1 MVSGQTFDIIVVG
14 GGSAG
19 CVLAN
24 RLSARSTTKVLLIE
38 AGPDTPPGH
47 VPEDILDSYPVHAYF
62 NPDYRWTD
70 LHVYLQPVGHN
81 DPVRPPLRQ
90 YEQGRV
96 MGGGSAINGQ
106 VANRGHPGDYDEW
119 HGMGAVGWRWDDV
132 LPYFCKLE
140 HDLDFD
146 GPTHGRGGPLAIRR
160 VFPDQW
166 SGFIKAVGEAYTLA
180 GYPYRPDMNG
190 EHFEGHFPIPITNA
204 YERRVS
210 TAIAYL
216 TPTVRQRDNLTILP
230 NAQVERVLF
239 DGVQVSGLR
248 VFSKGVTTEHRSRQ
262 VILCAGAL
270 QSPALLMRSGVGP
283 AEHLRATGIDVVTAL
298 PGVGQNLHEHP
309 TVAVSAYLPKASRL
323 DPRTGRHIQIQMR
336 FSSGHGDCPPG
347 DMAISTIAKSA
358 WHPLGQ
364 RLGTLQLWA
373 NRSYSRGQVS
383 LASDDWRAMPVV
395 EFNFLSDR
403 RDMDRLMFGLRFLAG
418 LFDSPPLKVH
428 ALDAFP
434 SSWSA
439 RAKAV
444 TAINLRNRVLTSIL
458 AGMMDGPGAL
468 RRFLVRS
475 MITGGKTL
483 SGLLADDDA
492 MEGYIRDVVTGNW
505 HASGTCKMGAPHDP
519 MAVTDPAGRVRGCE
533 GLRVVDASVMPF
545 VPRANTNLPT
555 IMIAEKIADAIVD
568 DGR

>member
-1 MVSGQTFDIIVVG
+1 MDWQQTYDVIIVG

-24 RLSARSTTKVLLIE
+24 RLSARSATKVLLIE
-38 AGPDTPPGH
+38 AGPDTPPGR
-47 VPEDILDSYPVHAYF
+47 VPEDILDSYPVQAF
-62 NPDYRWTD
+62 FKPAYRWTD
-70 LHVYLQPVGHN
+70 LFVYLQPLSHN
-81 DPVRPPLRQ
+81 APERPPKRQ

-119 HGMGAVGWRWDDV
+119 QEMGAAGWGWESV
-132 LPYFCKLE
+132 LPYFRKLE

-146 GPTHGRGGPLAIRR
+146 GPTHGRGGPLSIRR
-160 VFPDQW
+160 LFPDQW
-166 SGFIKAVGEAYTLA
+166 SGFIKAVGEAYALA

-204 YERRVS
+204 YDRRVT

-216 TPTVRQRDNLTILP
+216 TPTVRQRDNLTILSD
-230 NAQVERVLF
+230 AQVERVRF
-239 DGVQVSGLR
+239 DGAQVTGLS
-248 VFSKGVTTEHRSRQ
+248 VFHGGASMEVRGRE
-262 VILCAGAL
+262 VILSAGAL

-283 AEHLRATGIDVVTAL
+283 PDHLRAMGIEVVTAA

-309 TVAVSAYLPKASRL
+309 TIAVSAYLPGSARL
-323 DPRTGRHIQIQMR
+323 DPRTRRHIQIQLR

-358 WHPLGQ
+358 WHPLGR
-364 RLGTLQLWA
+364 RLGSLQLWA
-373 NRSYSRGQVS
+373 NKSYSRGQVG
-383 LASDDWRAMPVV
+383 LASADWRAMPEV
-395 EFNFLSDR
+395 EFNFLADR
-403 RDMDRLMFGLRFLAG
+403 RDMDRLKFGLRFLAG
-418 LFDSPPLKVH
+418 LFETPPLK
-428 ALDAFP
+428 AQARDPFP
-434 SSWSA
+434 SSWSP

-444 TAINLRNRVLTSIL
+444 STVNLRNWVLTGIL

-468 RRFLVRS
+468 RCLLVRGL
-475 MITGGKTL
+475 ITDGKTL
-483 SGLLADDDA
+483 SDLLADDDA
-492 MEGYIRDVVTGNW
+492 MEAHIRDVVTGNW
-505 HASGTCKMGAPHDP
+505 HASGTCKMGAPGDA
-519 MAVTDPAGRVRGCE
+519 MAVTDPAGRVRGCA

-555 IMIAEKIADAIVD
+555 IMIAEKMADAILA

>member
-1 MVSGQTFDIIVVG
+1 MVTGQDFDIIIVG

-24 RLSARSTTKVLLIE
+24 RLSAVSTNKVLLIE
-38 AGPDTPPGH
+38 AGPDTLPGH

-70 LHVYLQPVGHN
+70 LQVYLQPVGHN

-119 HGMGAVGWRWDDV
+119 HERGATGWGWDSV
-132 LPYFCKLE
+132 LPYFRKLE

-146 GPTHGRGGPLAIRR
+146 GPTHGRDGPLAIRR

-166 SGFIKAVGEAYTLA
+166 SGFIKAVGEAYALA

-204 YERRVS
+204 YDRRVT
-210 TAIAYL
+210 TAVAYL
-216 TPTVRQRDNLTILP
+216 TPTVRQRPKLAVVSGT
-230 NAQVERVLF
+230 QVERVLF
-239 DGVQVSGLR
+239 DGTRVTGLKA
-248 VFSKGVTTEHRSRQ
+248 FSNGAATEYRARQ
-262 VILCAGAL
+262 VVLSAGAL

-283 AEHLRATGIDVVTAL
+283 AEHLRALGIEMVAAA

-309 TVAVSAYLPKASRL
+309 TIAVSAYLPKASRL
-323 DPRTGRHIQIQMR
+323 DPRTGRHILIQMR
-336 FSSGHGDCPPG
+336 FSSGHGDCPAG

-358 WHPLGQ
+358 WHPLGR
-364 RLGTLQLWA
+364 RLGSLQLWA
-373 NRSYSRGQVS
+373 NRSYSRGQVT
-383 LASDDWRAMPVV
+383 LASADWRAMPVV
-395 EFNFLSDR
+395 EFNFVSDR

-418 LFDSPPLKVH
+418 LFETPPLKAH
-428 ALDAFP
+428 ARDPFP

-444 TAINLRNRVLTSIL
+444 TTINLRNWVLTGLL
-458 AGMMDGPGAL
+458 AQMMDGPGAL
-468 RRFLVRS
+468 RRFLVRGL
-475 MITGGKTL
+475 ITGGKTL

-492 MEGYIRDVVTGNW
+492 MEAHIREVVTGNW
-505 HASGTCKMGAPHDP
+505 HASGTCKMGAADDP
-519 MAVTDPAGRVRGCE
+519 MAVTDPAGRVRGVQ

-555 IMIAEKIADAIVD
+555 IMIAEKMADAILA
-568 DGR
+568 DGQ

>member
-1 MVSGQTFDIIVVG
+1 FLNPAYQWPDLRV
-14 GGSAG
+14 
-19 CVLAN
+19 
-24 RLSARSTTKVLLIE
+24 RLQAAPHNAPEE
-38 AGPDTPPGH
+38 A
-47 VPEDILDSYPVHAYF
+47 
-62 NPDYRWTD
+62 
-70 LHVYLQPVGHN
+70 
-81 DPVRPPLRQ
+81 PLRR

-106 VANRGHPGDYDEW
+106 VANRGHLGDYDEW
-119 HGMGAVGWRWDDV
+119 HELGAAGWGWDAV
-132 LPYFCKLE
+132 LPYFRKLE

-146 GPTHGRGGPLAIRR
+146 GPTHGRGGPLTISR

-166 SGFIKAVGEAYTLA
+166 SGFIKAVGEAYALA
-180 GYPYRPDMNG
+180 GHPYRPDMNA

-204 YERRVS
+204 YDRRVT

-216 TPTVRQRDNLTILP
+216 TPAVRQRANLTILAD
-230 NAQVERVLF
+230 AQVERLLF
-239 DGVQVSGLR
+239 DGTQVAGLK
-248 VFSKGVTTEHRSRQ
+248 VFHGGASTDVRARQ

-283 AEHLRATGIDVVTAL
+283 ADHLRATGIDVVQAL

-323 DPRTGRHIQIQMR
+323 DPRTGRHLQIQMR
-336 FSSGHGDCPPG
+336 FSSNLGDCPPG

-358 WHPLGQ
+358 WHPLGR
-364 RLGTLQLWA
+364 RLGSLQLWA
-373 NRSYSRGQVS
+373 NRSYSRGQVT

-418 LFDSPPLKVH
+418 IFDSPPLKAH

-444 TAINLRNRVLTSIL
+444 TAINLRNRILTSIV

-468 RRFLVRS
+468 RRLLVRGL
-475 MITGGKTL
+475 ITGGKTL

-492 MEGYIRDVVTGNW
+492 METHIRDVVTGNW
-505 HASGTCKMGAPHDP
+505 HASGTCKMGASDDP
-519 MAVTDPAGRVRGCE
+519 MAVTDAAGRVRGCA

-555 IMIAEKIADAIVD
+555 IMIAEKMADAILAD
-568 DGR
+568 EQ